1 MPALPGTHDTP
12 TVSAVEPNLT
22 KIGVA
27 MGTVSYMSPEQAR
40 GERLDARTD
49 LFSFG
54 AVFYEMATGKQAFS
68 GTSSAA
74 IFHAILGQAPASPLS
89 LNPQLPPELER
100 IANKAL
106 EKDREVRYQVASEM
120 RADLKRLKRD
130 TDSGRAASAAGV
142 AAAVPRPRRVWL
154 AVLAGSAVLIAVVL
168 ALLLRAPLPPPKVLG
183 IVQLTSDG
191 RGKPYPRLATDGF
204 RLYFAGWA
212 WSSVQDRCRERNC
225 GYRQRCS
232 SCHCLR
238 AIRW

>member
-1 MPALPGTHDTP
+1 
-12 TVSAVEPNLT
+12 
-22 KIGVA
+22 

-54 AVFYEMATGKQAFS
+54 AVLYEMATGKQAFS
-68 GTSSAA
+68 GTSSAS
-74 IFHAILGQAPASPLS
+74 IFHAILGQAPASPPS
-89 LNPQLPPELER
+89 VNPQLPPELER
-100 IANKAL
+100 IINKVL

-154 AVLAGSAVLIAVVL
+154 AVLAGAAVLIAVVL

-191 RGKPYPRLATDGF
+191 RSKPSPRLATDGF
-204 RLYFAGWA
+204 RLYFAELVDGH
-212 WSSVQDRCRERNC
+212 SSLAAVSLKGGGVVLIPTPFKDTTLISLHFS
-225 GYRQRCS
+225 RQV
-232 SCHCLR
+232 
-238 AIRW
+238 